1 VLRFVVADDKNPGS
15 MVSSMARA
23 REIARTVRDI
33 LPREVWEQINEL
45 NLYVRE
51 HAEEAASKRTRHT
64 FLAQLTSGVQT
75 LTGMFEGIISEG
87 EPLSFLTLGRNVE
100 RADMTSRI
108 VDVRAAAGLGGAEQ
122 GELRPFETVLWMG
135 VLRSLSG
142 YQMYRLNTRERVYGA
157 GVVRFLLA
165 DEQFPRA
172 CVCCLKRCEEVVEHL
187 PNSEALRR
195 RLARMSA
202 ALSHTQFE
210 SLEQDALHEFIDRLQ
225 RSLGRVN
232 DEVTR
237 LYFLGES
244 RPGTV
249 AKQEQA
255 QLQ

>member
-1 VLRFVVADDKNPGS
+1 
-15 MVSSMARA
+15 
-23 REIARTVRDI
+23 
-33 LPREVWEQINEL
+33 
-45 NLYVRE
+45 
-51 HAEEAASKRTRHT
+51 
-64 FLAQLTSGVQT
+64 
-75 LTGMFEGIISEG
+75 
-87 EPLSFLTLGRNVE
+87 
-100 RADMTSRI
+100 
-108 VDVRAAAGLGGAEQ
+108 
-122 GELRPFETVLWMG
+122 VLWMG

-172 CVCCLKRCEEVVEHL
+172 CVCCLKRCEEVVAQM

-244 RPGTV
+244 RPGSV